1 MNVLKRLRKDKLAI
15 LCITIL
21 LFIVLLGIFAP
32 VLSPND
38 PLQVDVKN
46 KFAAPSAEYP
56 FGTDNLGRCSLSRL
70 LFGIRTTLG
79 YSLVT
84 MLATV
89 SIGTFVGLFAGFSG
103 GRMDQA
109 IMSLCNVLLSFPSEI
124 MILAIVGALGPSLI
138 NVVIASIVSKWAW
151 YARMTRTMILN
162 YSEKNYVRFAK
173 VSGCSGWHIMRRHL
187 LRGALSEIVVLATLD
202 MGFVILSI
210 SSLSFLGIGGQS
222 SMPEWGMMLS
232 EAKNIMLTHP
242 TQMLPPGIAILTV
255 VAVFNYLGDS
265 LRDAMDP
272 KYVYKTKG
280 DWRNESA

>member
-1 MNVLKRLRKDKLAI
+1 MNVLKRLKQDKLAM
-15 LCITIL
+15 LCLAIL
-21 LFIVLLGIFAP
+21 LLIVLLGIFSTVFA
-32 VLSPND
+32 PND
-38 PLQVDVKN
+38 PLQVDVRHKL
-46 KFAAPSAEYP
+46 APPSAEYP
-56 FGTDNLGRCSLSRL
+56 LGTDNLGRCSLSRL

-79 YSLVT
+79 YSFVT
-84 MLATV
+84 MVATV
-89 SIGTFVGLFAGFSG
+89 SIGTLVGVFGGFSG
-103 GRMDQA
+103 GKIDYG
-109 IMSLCNVLLSFPSEI
+109 IMSLCDVLLSFPSEI
-124 MILAIVGALGPSLI
+124 MILAVVGALGPSLI
-138 NVVIASIVSKWAW
+138 HVVVASIISKWAW

-173 VSGCSGWHIMRRHL
+173 VSGCSGWHIMRQHL

-210 SSLSFLGIGGQS
+210 SSLSFLGVGGQS

-242 TQMLPPGIAILTV
+242 AQMLLPGIAILTV

-272 KYVYKTKG
+272 KYVYKRKKG
-280 DWRNESA
+280 RRK

>member
-1 MNVLKRLRKDKLAI
+1 MNVWKRLKQDKLAM
-15 LCITIL
+15 LCLAIL
-21 LFIVLLGIFAP
+21 LLIVLLGIFSP
-32 VLSPND
+32 VFAPND
-38 PLQVDVKN
+38 PLQVDVKH
-46 KFAAPSAEYP
+46 KLAPPSVEFP

-79 YSLVT
+79 YSFVT
-84 MLATV
+84 MVATV
-89 SIGTFVGLFAGFSG
+89 SIGTLVGVFAGFAG
-103 GRMDQA
+103 GRIDYG
-109 IMSLCNVLLSFPSEI
+109 IMSLCDVLLSFPSEI
-124 MILAIVGALGPSLI
+124 MILAVVGALGPSLI
-138 NVVIASIVSKWAW
+138 HVVVASIISKWAW
-151 YARMTRTMILN
+151 YARMTRTMILS

-173 VSGCSGWHIMRRHL
+173 VSGCSGWHIMRQHL

-210 SSLSFLGIGGQS
+210 SSLSFLGVGGQS

-242 TQMLPPGIAILTV
+242 TQMLLPGIAILTV

-272 KYVYKTKG
+272 KHVYKREEGRRK
-280 DWRNESA
+280 